1 MGIKRAASKI
11 SAVYLNRGDL
21 AAAIIDAKNQLFSI
35 RNFINIHFSEGNLA
49 FAEELRDAAAVA
61 TPSAS
66 INC

>member
-1 MGIKRAASKI
+1 MGIKRAASEI

-21 AAAIIDAKNQLFSI
+21 AAAIIDAKNELFGI
-35 RNFINIHFSEGNLA
+35 RSFIDIHFPEGNLA

-66 INC
+66 VDC